1 MADAKKTEE
10 KEAPAPKQS
19 SSLVKYILLA
29 AVMVLVPAGIAV
41 ALVLFVVQPRLAAP
55 AEKTKHAETMEE
67 EAFPAEAFTV
77 DFDEAQANV
86 MTENPN
92 APAPILTFA
101 VSMVMT
107 GGKAGES
114 GGGHG
119 GGGGDARVKL
129 IKDKQSFFTALLG
142 KLHRNRTRKE
152 LNDPQVQESILKQA
166 KQEANV
172 ILKKLYP
179 EQNIQVIEVMYT
191 KYAIFDL

>member
-1 MADAKKTEE
+1 MADAKKAEE

-55 AEKTKHAETMEE
+55 AEKAKPAETMED

-92 APAPILTFA
+92 GPSPILTYA

-107 GGKAGES
+107 GGKAGEG

>member
-1 MADAKKTEE
+1 MADTKKTEE
-10 KEAPAPKQS
+10 KETPAPQKS
-19 SSLVKYILLA
+19 SSLVKYIILA
-29 AVMVLVPAGIAV
+29 TVMVLVPAGIAV

-55 AEKTKHAETMEE
+55 PETPQHQEHAG

-86 MTENPN
+86 MTDNPN
-92 APAPILTFA
+92 APAPLLTYA
-101 VSMVMT
+101 VSIVMT
-107 GGKAGES
+107 GGEAGGG

-119 GGGGDARVKL
+119 GGGEDARVKL
-129 IKDKQSFFTALLG
+129 IKGKQSFFTAMLG

-172 ILKKLYP
+172 ILKKLFH
-179 EQNIQVIEVMYT
+179 EEDFQVIEVMYT